1 MSDPPRRRETLRD
14 VIAKCQPNATAED
27 LEQLRKAFGDLDQ
40 PVYSF
45 KDILRA
51 FEGEDDEE

>member
-1 MSDPPRRRETLRD
+1 MSQPPRRRETLRD
-14 VIAKCQPNATAED
+14 VITKHQPDLTAEQ
-27 LEQLRKAFGDLDQ
+27 LEELRREFGDLDQ

-51 FEGEDDEE
+51 IGEEDDEK